1 MWSFYTIH
9 NETPYTFHY
18 CSKGREVSLQ
28 NQMTSFTLVCGH
40 SSWSLPLSFLQG
52 VRTVRG
58 NSTGEYLHAL
68 PPFWGLSFRYGDHSG
83 SDLTGAGGGASYT
96 IRESKD
102 HKEFELVHN
111 MLGSVVD
118 RCPNF
123 GKYQSVVCTA

>member
-1 MWSFYTIH
+1 M
-9 NETPYTFHY
+9 
-18 CSKGREVSLQ
+18 
-28 NQMTSFTLVCGH
+28 
-40 SSWSLPLSFLQG
+40 
-52 VRTVRG
+52 RG

-123 GKYQSVVCTA
+123 GKYQSVGVYCLIRPEFTHQKEIRRLTKA